1 MRADLLFFLAVLLFF
16 FILWLGSGGPTHPIS
31 FAGPYITPVTNVGV
45 TQVGYGGDGFHASQE
60 EISAGVRED
69 LSDIRSDLNSLIVFG
84 IASPLKD
91 KVRITG
97 VRNAGTEPDREYV
110 TIRNAGSEPV
120 TITGW
125 RVQSAATDRG
135 ATIGEGVLLPSQ
147 GGGDETSPITLAPGD
162 QAFLITGDSPI
173 DESFKENQ
181 CVGYFGSSDKWQ
193 PALERSCPTPRAE
206 FDEYYVGND
215 LKDSSC
221 YQLAQ
226 ETAQCTVPR
235 TTTRT
240 SSACSASSARTRRS
254 ATSRWHSEREAR
266 QRSNVRYA
274 VTFTRSPSFTGVDS
288 SNDCARSCS
297 PWSSS
302 TDAATSAS
310 LPAIVSRHRLVLQST
325 SVGACFI
332 FANRS
337 RSCSSVCAF
346 HDASTSWVAN
356 MSPIDPL
363 PPAPLP

>member
-240 SSACSASSARTRRS
+240 SSACYAFIDNYLNYRGCVAAHRGDSHFDNHTWRIYLDYRYKKGGEEQPLWK
-254 ATSRWHSEREAR
+254 TSRE
-266 QRSNVRYA
+266 
-274 VTFTRSPSFTGVDS
+274 GVKLL
-288 SNDCARSCS
+288 
-297 PWSSS
+297 
-302 TDAATSAS
+302 DANGKTVD
-310 LPAIVSRHRLVLQST
+310 LYQY
-325 SVGACFI
+325 
-332 FANRS
+332 
-337 RSCSSVCAF
+337 
-346 HDASTSWVAN
+346 
-356 MSPIDPL
+356 
-363 PPAPLP
+363 